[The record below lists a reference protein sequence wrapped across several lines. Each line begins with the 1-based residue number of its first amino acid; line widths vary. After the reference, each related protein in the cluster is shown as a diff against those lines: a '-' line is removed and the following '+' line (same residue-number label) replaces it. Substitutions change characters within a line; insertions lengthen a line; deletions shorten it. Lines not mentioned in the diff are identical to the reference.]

1 LKDLEIIKENY
12 TDPQILT
19 LDIEEKE
26 LADNDNTFLNA
37 NNIYTEVE
45 GEVGKNLKLKDNQ
58 RVNLVGIIKSRFGT
72 AEDARKSSEKRW
84 LSAYSNYRGLYKK
97 GVKFRDSEKS
107 RIFVKITKTKV
118 LAAFGQLV
126 DVIFG
131 AGIFPIGISETK
143 LPEGERKNAHLDTQN
158 PSPTLESPD
167 NIGNRLE
174 DETDNPYDVGY
185 EGDGRILAAG
195 ETLGRGEYSKTVEE
209 TAEESGMLVEGLNP
223 NPQVFELSPAKKA
236 ARAMEKLIHDQ
247 IEESKGSSEIRNS
260 LLEASLLGTGIL
272 KGPFNFNKKL
282 NKWEMDED
290 NNRVYAPLEVRVPR
304 IEFVSC
310 WDFYPDPQA
319 TNVDECEFII
329 HRHKMN
335 RSQLRQLRNMPY
347 FNEDA
352 IRDCLREGPNY
363 IEKGFEDQ
371 LKDQMSSPDESG
383 SSNFEVLE
391 YWGIMDAEYAREV
404 GIDLDEEID
413 DLDEVQINAWVC
425 GNMLLRAVVNPFS
438 PYRIPYHAFPYEKNP
453 YNFFGIGVAENMD
466 DSQQIMN
473 GHARMAID
481 NLALAGSLVFDVDES
496 ALVGGQTMEVY
507 PGKIFRRQAGMP
519 GQSIYGLK
527 FPNTAPE
534 NMMMFD
540 RFRQLADEQTGIPS
554 YSHGQTGVQSMT
566 RTASG
571 MSMLLGAAS
580 LNIKTVVKNID
591 DFLLKP
597 LGESYFQWNM
607 QFFEGD
613 LDIAGDLEVK
623 ATGTN
628 SMMQKE
634 VRSQRLTM
642 FLQTAQSPAIAPFV
656 KISKLVSELAYSL
669 DLDPDEILNDPDEAA
684 IMAQIIGMQNA
695 GQTTGPE
702 AEAVGGQPGVM
713 GGVQGAPQQPQELG
727 TTGTGGGNIGTGNVP
742 LAGEAEFSGT
752 PRAAGGAG
760 QGSPI

>member
-1 LKDLEIIKENY
+1 MAE
-12 TDPQILT
+12 
-19 LDIEEKE
+19 
-26 LADNDNTFLNA
+26 NDNTFLTA
-37 NNIYTEVE
+37 DNIYEEVE
-45 GEVGKNLKLKDNQ
+45 GEAGKTLNLEDDQ
-58 RVNLVGIIKSRFGT
+58 RINLVGIIQSRFAQAET
-72 AEDARKSSEKRW
+72 ARDTDERRW
-84 LSAYSNYRGLYKK
+84 LRAYENYRGLYAKSI
-97 GVKFRDSEKS
+97 KFRESEKS

-131 AGIFPIGISETK
+131 TGKFPIGIAETK
-143 LPEGERKNAHLDTQN
+143 IPEGEKEHAYLDTQN
-158 PSPTLESPD
+158 LNPGLETTMPD

-174 DETDNPYDVGY
+174 DAPVESIYDVGF
-185 EGDGRILAAG
+185 EGDGKVLKPGA
-195 ETLGRGEYSKTVEE
+195 TLGTGMFEDSLEE
-209 TAEESGMLVEGLNP
+209 QAEQVGLKEGLSP
-223 NPQVFELSPAKKA
+223 NPQDLELSPAQKS
-236 ARAMEKLIHDQ
+236 ARRMEKLIHDQ
-247 IEESKGSSEIRNS
+247 IEESNGSSEIRNA
-260 LLEASLLGTGIL
+260 LLESALLGTGIV
-272 KGPFNFNKKL
+272 KGPFNFNKRL
-282 NKWEMDED
+282 NNWAINEEGEREYSPVD
-290 NNRVYAPLEVRVPR
+290 VRVPR

-310 WDFYPDPQA
+310 WDFYPDPAGTSIQ
-319 TNVDECEFII
+319 ECEYIV

-335 RSQLRQLRNMPY
+335 KSQLRQLRNMPY
-347 FNEDA
+347 FDEEA
-352 IRDCLREGPNY
+352 IREAIRMGANY
-363 IEKGFEDQ
+363 EEKDFEYQ
-371 LKDQMSSPDESG
+371 LKDDAQVEDY

-404 GIDLDEEID
+404 GIDLDDSID
-413 DLDEVQINAWVC
+413 DLDEVQINAWIC
-425 GNMLLRAVVNPFS
+425 GDKLLRAVINPFT
-438 PYRIPYHAFPYEKNP
+438 PYRIPYNAFPYERNP

-496 ALVGGQTMEVY
+496 ALVGGQNMEIY

-571 MSMLLGAAS
+571 MSMLLGASS
-580 LNIKTVVKNID
+580 LNIKTVVKNLD

-607 QFFEGD
+607 QFFEGNID
-613 LDIAGDLEVK
+613 VAGDLEVK

-628 SMMQKE
+628 SLMQKE

-669 DLDPDEILNDPDEAA
+669 DLDPEEILNDPEEAA

-695 GQTTGPE
+695 GQTTGEETEPDSQ
-702 AEAVGGQPGVM
+702 QPPM
-713 GGVQGAPQQPQELG
+713 GGLQGVPQRTQELG
-727 TTGTGGGNIGTGNVP
+727 VTGTGGGNIGIGNVP
-742 LAGEAEFSGT
+742 VAGEDNFSGNV
-752 PRAAGGAG
+752 GGATPEG
-760 QGSPI
+760 

>member
-1 LKDLEIIKENY
+1 MVE
-12 TDPQILT
+12 
-19 LDIEEKE
+19 
-26 LADNDNTFLNA
+26 DNTFLSA
-37 NNIYTEVE
+37 DNIYEDVE
-45 GEVGKNLKLKDNQ
+45 GESGKTLNLEIDQKQ
-58 RVNLVGIIKSRFGT
+58 NLVGIINGRYAQ
-72 AEDARKSSEKRW
+72 AEDARQTDETRW
-84 LSAYSNYRGLYKK
+84 LKAYENYRGLYKNS
-97 GVKFRDSEKS
+97 VKFRDSEKS

-131 AGIFPIGISETK
+131 TGKFPIGISETK
-143 LPEGERKNAHLDTQN
+143 LPEGEKENAYLDTQN
-158 PSPTLESPD
+158 PTPSIEITDENRG
-167 NIGNRLE
+167 NIV
-174 DETDNPYDVGY
+174 DPFDVGY
-185 EGDGRILAAG
+185 EGDGRVLGAG
-195 ETLGRGEYSKTVEE
+195 STYNKVESIE
-209 TAEESGMLVEGLNP
+209 DKANAMLTEGLSAIP
-223 NPQVFELSPAKKA
+223 DIPEISPAEKA
-236 ARAMEKLIHDQ
+236 ARRMEKLIHDQ
-247 IEESKGSSEIRNS
+247 IEESNGSAEIRNA
-260 LLEASLLGTGIL
+260 LLESALLGTGIV

-282 NKWEMDED
+282 HQWSSEGDER
-290 NNRVYAPLEVRVPR
+290 NYNPLEVRVPR

-310 WDFYPDPQA
+310 WDFYPDPAA
-319 TNVDECEFII
+319 TNIEECEFIV

-335 RSQLRQLRNMPY
+335 KSQLRQLRNMPY
-347 FNEDA
+347 FDADA
-352 IRDCLREGPNY
+352 IRSCIQMGANY
-363 IEKGFEDQ
+363 VEKDFESQ
-371 LKDQMSSPDESG
+371 LKDDNRSDESYT
-383 SSNFEVLE
+383 SNFEVLE

-404 GIDLDEEID
+404 GIELDDEID

-425 GNMLLRAVVNPFS
+425 GDKLLRAVINPFT
-438 PYRIPYHAFPYEKNP
+438 PYRIPYNAFPYERNP

-496 ALVGGQTMEVY
+496 ALVGGQSMEVY
-507 PGKIFRRQAGMP
+507 PGKVFRRQAGMP

-540 RFRQLADEQTGIPS
+540 KFRQLADEQTGIPS

-571 MSMLLGAAS
+571 MSMLLGASS
-580 LNIKTVVKNID
+580 LNIKTVIKNLD

-607 QFFEGD
+607 QFFEGG
-613 LDIAGDLEVK
+613 LDVKGDLEVK

-628 SMMQKE
+628 SLMQKE

-669 DLDPDEILNDPDEAA
+669 DLDPDEILNDPEEAA

-695 GQTTGPE
+695 QQATGEELSPLGQ
-702 AEAVGGQPGVM
+702 QPGDM
-713 GGVQGAPQQPQELG
+713 GASTGTPQAPQSLG
-727 TTGTGGGNIGTGNVP
+727 STGTGGGNIGTGDVP
-742 LAGEAEFSGT
+742 QSGETTFSGT
-752 PRAAGGAG
+752 PRAVEG
-760 QGSPI
+760 

>member
-1 LKDLEIIKENY
+1 MAEN
-12 TDPQILT
+12 
-19 LDIEEKE
+19 E
-26 LADNDNTFLNA
+26 NTFLTA
-37 NNIYTEVE
+37 NSIYEEVE
-45 GEVGKNLKLKDNQ
+45 GEAGKALTLEEDQ
-58 RVNLVGIIKSRFGT
+58 EINLVGIIKDRFQK
-72 AEDARKSSEKRW
+72 AEDARDSDEKRW
-84 LSAYSNYRGLYKK
+84 LKSYENYRGLYNR
-97 GVKFRDSEKS
+97 GVRFRESEKS
-107 RIFVKITKTKV
+107 RVFVKVTKTKV

-131 AGIFPIGISETK
+131 TGKFPIGISETHM
-143 LPEGERKNAHLDTQN
+143 PEGEKENAYLDATN
-158 PSPTLESPD
+158 PTPGLESSTPD
-167 NIGNRLE
+167 NIGNRIE
-174 DETDNPYDVGY
+174 DEPQENPYDIGY
-185 EGDGRILAAG
+185 DGDGKVLKAGATYGNGLFEEALENKADALGLLKEGVSPLPQAA
-195 ETLGRGEYSKTVEE
+195 
-209 TAEESGMLVEGLNP
+209 
-223 NPQVFELSPAKKA
+223 ELSPAQKA
-236 ARAMEKLIHDQ
+236 ARRMEKLVHDQ
-247 IEESKGSSEIRNS
+247 IEESNGSAEIRNA
-260 LLEASLLGTGIL
+260 LLESALLGTGII

-282 NKWEMDED
+282 HKWDTNEEGDREY
-290 NNRVYAPLEVRVPR
+290 NPLEVRVPR

-310 WDFYPDPQA
+310 WDFYPDPAA
-319 TNVDECEFII
+319 TNIDECEFVV

-347 FNEDA
+347 FDKDA
-352 IRDCLREGPNY
+352 IRECIQMGPNY
-363 IEKGFEDQ
+363 EEKDFENQ
-371 LKDQMSSPDESG
+371 LKDDYSVDESYAP
-383 SSNFEVLE
+383 NFEVLE

-404 GIDLDEEID
+404 GIDLPDSVD
-413 DLDEVQINAWVC
+413 DLDEVQINAWVS
-425 GNMLLRAVVNPFS
+425 GTKLLRAVINPFT
-438 PYRIPYHAFPYEKNP
+438 PYRIPYNAFPYERNP

-496 ALVGGQTMEVY
+496 ALVGGQNMEVY

-540 RFRQLADEQTGIPS
+540 KFRQLADEQTGIPS

-571 MSMLLGAAS
+571 MSMLLGASS
-580 LNIKTVVKNID
+580 LNIKTVIKNLD

-613 LDIAGDLEVK
+613 LDVIGDLEVK

-628 SMMQKE
+628 SLMQKE

-656 KISKLVSELAYSL
+656 KVSKLVSELAYSL
-669 DLDPDEILNDPDEAA
+669 DLDPDEILNDPEEAA
-684 IMAQIIGMQNA
+684 VMAQIIGMQNA
-695 GQTTGPE
+695 QQNTGEETQPNSQQP
-702 AEAVGGQPGVM
+702 AGVGGA
-713 GGVQGAPQQPQELG
+713 GGLPQGAQELG
-727 TTGTGGGNIGTGNVP
+727 VTGTGGGNIGIGNVP
-742 LAGEAEFSGT
+742 VAGESSFSGT
-752 PRAAGGAG
+752 IDNTTPTG
-760 QGSPI
+760 